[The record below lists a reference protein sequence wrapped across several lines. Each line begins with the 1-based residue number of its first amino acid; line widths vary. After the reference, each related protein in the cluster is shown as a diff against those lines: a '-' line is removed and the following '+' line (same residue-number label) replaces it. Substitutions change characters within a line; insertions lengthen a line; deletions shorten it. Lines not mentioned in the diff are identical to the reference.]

1 MSSARMAFWAS
12 VVSPVYRAGAGGPR
26 KPGPVASHGPQSPW
40 PLPASTRAAWHLTL
54 KFSGFSDIPLLKGL
68 SERKALVRSN
78 TQLYLGRK
86 TSPRSGEL
94 FLSQSASQLMAERGP
109 NSRGFLPDGASQLR
123 QHCSWAG
130 GQAHCK
136 APAPSLPGLG
146 AVLGRRHTL
155 RPEETGLAIGV
166 PGPLGHIATIIMPF
180 GATWKPL

>member
-1 MSSARMAFWAS
+1 MSSARMAFWAN

-26 KPGPVASHGPQSPW
+26 KPGPVASRGPQSPW

-54 KFSGFSDIPLLKGL
+54 KLAGFSDIPLVKGL

-146 AVLGRRHTL
+146 AVLGRRHFTA
-155 RPEETGLAIGV
+155 RRNRA
-166 PGPLGHIATIIMPF
+166 GHRCPIIMPF